1 MATSWQRIR
10 SIAAKLVGPVLDGVA
25 LWRLNRTGV
34 GWDADTEPTEA
45 PSTRVRIEC
54 HDMFASDF
62 IGIGNSFHAAAVAA
76 LREWRRA
83 R

>member
-34 GWDADTEPTEA
+34 GWDVDTEPTEA
-45 PSTRVRIEC
+45 PSTRVRIEWGDGAK
-54 HDMFASDF
+54 HA
-62 IGIGNSFHAAAVAA
+62 GIGDTFRAAAFAA